1 MARLRGIAHTCSM
14 SELALAGAND
24 SDATGAKLAAI
35 IRTLPKHDYSS
46 PPIRQRKAILC
57 NTIYYVDVLTKMGF
71 KEIAAYNGND
81 GDVVHVMLYIKPSAR
96 LRKDQKKT

>member
-1 MARLRGIAHTCSM
+1 MAKLRGLQHTCSM
-14 SELALAGAND
+14 SELAVFGAD
-24 SDATGAKLAAI
+24 DADATGARLASI
-35 IRTLPKHDYSS
+35 IRTLPKRDYSS
-46 PPIRQRKAILC
+46 PPMRQRKAILC

-96 LRKDQKKT
+96 LRKGHKKT